1 MAKNL
6 RDLVF
11 LSYSRKD
18 PEICKAVRQCLIDQ
32 GLAGSLWDDT
42 KIRLGEQWDDKIQD
56 GMDRA
61 AVAVLIFSD
70 GYFGRRQDGGE
81 YILQRELPYLI
92 EHYKTKEIDLLPV
105 YWRPSVHCRPD
116 RHDPVK
122 PFEYLWKGQ
131 PRSFEIHSI
140 QALARNGCLA
150 DAPEAT
156 RRDALLDLAAEA
168 ERRLEDRL
176 ASVRSP
182 LVPPETQGR
191 QSLTVE
197 LAIDDAGLRRIFKL
211 AGQVVPLAPPVIPR
225 AELDALRIEAE
236 RSLPEPDDQA
246 AIGRRLGRLLLGGRN
261 EGDLF
266 PRLAEMAFDLPPG
279 STARTRALAVEL
291 RCGPVPCDPWPLR
304 LPWHLTA
311 VDGEPLAT
319 GCGWS
324 FEACPPRLRPGGIP
338 VLSPDPPILLLV
350 GAGVPGRDRH
360 GTELIQHLERIQG
373 FAADPLRCA
382 DLGRLATSVQRTPE
396 PEILYAYARADLDL
410 MALAEALGE
419 RVSLIL
425 LNLIGDAVPAPP
437 SALVR
442 DRKLVICTHASIE
455 SGQAR
460 TAGTRWLQA
469 FLTDTAG
476 VGHQRLAI
484 DAFGPRVRLWSGCAG
499 LHTRVSAARGH
510 LFRRSLIKLLL
521 DRVTARRE
529 VSDEVAAALSQG
541 RGVLGLVA
549 AGTGDD
555 HPDLLPK
562 QVWHHYQTYRE
573 AGSRDA
579 IRRFSLD
586 PGGIPD
592 ADELL
597 PRFAQSLGRG
607 SDDWQDG
614 LDREAGDLSPGDRLV
629 LSLEWRLGPC
639 PADQDEARWRS
650 DWITACLDLGTRHL
664 ASYHRTGVLL
674 VQWLIVEAADSGAAE
689 TWSKDAQGLWRERR
703 SGLSS
708 VGRRFVHLPLKPLS
722 LVPVDDI
729 EYFLEHHYHLPELYP
744 DIALEVVAEWVCSET
759 GGVFAKAVEL
769 VERLHDT
776 GFQTLPPTARI
787 SRSPSP

>member
-1 MAKNL
+1 MAKPP

-18 PEICKAVRQCLIDQ
+18 AEIYQAVRQCLIDQ
-32 GLAGSLWDDT
+32 GLANSLWDDNE
-42 KIRLGEQWDDKIQD
+42 IRLGEQWDDKIQD

-70 GYFGRRQDGGE
+70 RYFGRRKGGGE
-81 YILQRELPYLI
+81 YILEKELPYLI
-92 EHYKTKEIDLLPV
+92 EHSKAGEIDLLPV
-105 YWRPSVHCRPD
+105 YWRPSAHCRPD

-122 PFEYLWKGQ
+122 PFEYTWQGQ
-131 PRSFEIHSI
+131 PRRFEIHSI

-150 DAPEAT
+150 DASKAT
-156 RRDALLDLAAEA
+156 RRNALLDLAAEA
-168 ERRLEDRL
+168 EHRLKDRL
-176 ASVRSP
+176 ASVGSP
-182 LVPPETQGR
+182 LVPAEMQGR
-191 QSLTVE
+191 QTLTVE
-197 LAIDDAGLRRIFKL
+197 LAIVDAGLRRIFKV

-225 AELDALRIEAE
+225 ADLDALRIEAE
-236 RSLPEPDDQA
+236 RSLPAPDEQA
-246 AIGRRLGRLLLGGRN
+246 GAGRQLGRLLLGGRN

-291 RCGPVPCDPWPLR
+291 RCGPLPCDPWPLR

-311 VDGEPLAT
+311 VDDESLAA

-324 FEACPPRLRPGGIP
+324 FEASPAGLRPGGIP
-338 VLSPDPPILLLV
+338 VLSPEPPILLLID
-350 GAGVPGRDRH
+350 AGVAGAARH
-360 GTELIQHLERIQG
+360 GTELIQHLEHIQG
-373 FAADPLRCA
+373 FAADPIRCA
-382 DLGRLATSVQRTPE
+382 DLRQLATGIQRTPE

-410 MALAEALGE
+410 LALAEALGE

-437 SALVR
+437 SALVLN
-442 DRKLVICTHASIE
+442 RKLVLCTHASSE
-455 SGQAR
+455 SDRAR
-460 TAGTRWLQA
+460 SAGTRWLQS
-469 FLTDTAG
+469 FLTDNAG
-476 VGHQRLAI
+476 LGHQRVAI

-499 LHTRVSAARGH
+499 LETRVSAARGR
-510 LFRRSLIKLLL
+510 LFRRPLIKLLL
-521 DRVTARRE
+521 DRVAARRE

-579 IRRFSLD
+579 IRRFTLD

-592 ADELL
+592 PEELL

-607 SDDWQDG
+607 SDDWEDE
-614 LDREAGDLSPGDRLV
+614 LDRKAGDLSPGDHLI

-639 PADQDEARWRS
+639 PADQDEAGWRA
-650 DWITACLDLGTRHL
+650 DWLAAWLDLGIGHL
-664 ASYHRTGVLL
+664 ASYQRTGVLL
-674 VQWLIVEAADSGAAE
+674 VHWLIVEATDPTAAE
-689 TWSKDAQGLWRERR
+689 TWTKDAQDLWRERR
-703 SGLSS
+703 TGLSS
-708 VGRRFVHLPLKPLS
+708 VARRFVHLPLKPLS
-722 LVPVDDI
+722 QVPVDDI
-729 EYFLEHHYHLPELYP
+729 EYFLEHHYRLPELYP
-744 DIALEVVAEWVCSET
+744 ELDLYAVAEWVCRET
-759 GGVFAKAVEL
+759 GGVFADAVAL
-769 VERLHDT
+769 VETLHDT
-776 GFQTLPPTARI
+776 GFQTLPLAARAN
-787 SRSPSP
+787 RSPPP